1 MNFEIK
7 LDSVSKMLI
16 SLFESVGISAYAV
29 GGCVRDSCIGRPV
42 SDIDLAVSCTPDI
55 TKKVLEQNNIKCVE
69 TGMIHGTVTAVTGGK
84 AYEITTFR
92 SDGRYSDNRRPDSV
106 SFVTD
111 IYTDLARR
119 DFTVNA
125 MAYNPS
131 AGLIDIFG
139 GIDDIETKTI
149 RAVGDADT
157 RFMEDSLRILRALRF
172 ASVLDFEIEQKTEQS
187 ILKKYPLL
195 RNVAKER
202 ITEELIKLLSGKGA
216 SRIIR
221 KYSQIIL
228 YVSGH
233 LKTGFDVKNGENL
246 CKIFDVLAD
255 ETDIRVAAFILINSC
270 PIDILNHSIGPVDTE
285 IVKKM
290 TSSLR
295 LRSATVQNTN
305 RLLTHFDTEEPHD
318 RVGVKKLMFSFG
330 AQFYIQLLELRLA
343 VFRVMEDKNRCDE
356 VKKVLAIVNDIM
368 DKHEPYSIAQLEING
383 NDLKALGCSGK
394 RIGVLLEEVL
404 EMVIEQRL
412 ENNRDSIIKYV
423 TEHI

>member
-131 AGLIDIFG
+131 AGLIDVFG

-157 RFMEDSLRILRALRF
+157 RFTEDSLRILRALRF
-172 ASVLDFEIEQKTEQS
+172 ASVLDFEIEQNTRRSMLE
-187 ILKKYPLL
+187 KYTLL
-195 RNVAKER
+195 LNIARER
-202 ITEELIKLLSGKGA
+202 VTDELIKLICGHAAGRIIREY
-216 SRIIR
+216 SRIIMFAAGSPNR
-221 KYSQIIL
+221 GSEC
-228 YVSGH
+228 
-233 LKTGFDVKNGENL
+233 KNCERL
-246 CKIFDVLAD
+246 WHAIDLLPHD
-255 ETDIRVAAFILINSC
+255 PDIRTAAFIIINC
-270 PIDILNHSIGPVDTE
+270 LKTDTDGAGE
-285 IVKKM
+285 VNEAAADKM
-290 TSSLR
+290 MTGLR
-295 LRSATVQNTN
+295 LKSRTVQNIR
-305 RLLTHFDTEEPHD
+305 RLSENFNNDLPDS
-318 RVGVKKLMFSFG
+318 RIAVKKQMSLLG
-330 AQFYIQLLELRLA
+330 AQFYISLLELRLA
-343 VFRVMEDKNRCDE
+343 FCSALNDTCRCQLIRKNLDY
-356 VKKVLAIVNDIM
+356 VADIM
-368 DKHEPYSIAQLEING
+368 KKNETYNTSQLEING
-383 NDLKALGCSGK
+383 NDLKVMGFCNE
-394 RIGVLLEEVL
+394 RIGAMLGKVL
-404 EMVIEQRL
+404 EAVIEQRL
-412 ENNRDSIIKYV
+412 DNDRDSIIKYL
-423 TEHI
+423 TEYI